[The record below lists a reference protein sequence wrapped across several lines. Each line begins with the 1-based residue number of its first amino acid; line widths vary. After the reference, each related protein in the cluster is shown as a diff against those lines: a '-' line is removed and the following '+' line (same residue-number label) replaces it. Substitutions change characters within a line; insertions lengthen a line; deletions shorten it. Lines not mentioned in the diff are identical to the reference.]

1 MPLNSIGSN
10 PIVSAKFDLKIPPG
24 KAESGTCTLFIR
36 KSPLDRWIEIMTI
49 HNRPFSSHNIIIDPS
64 IYLGNGNS
72 VKDLVNT
79 EIRYNVLVL
88 DIDGDN
94 KINCSFDLEI
104 TQDGTV
110 LVSKSESASKID
122 VGFVTFSQT
131 FTLS

>member
-10 PIVSAKFDLKIPPG
+10 PIISAKFDLNIPSG
-24 KAESGTCTLFIR
+24 RAESGTCTLFIR
-36 KSPLDRWIEIMTI
+36 KAPLDRWIEIMTI

-64 IYLGNGNS
+64 IYLGSGSS

-79 EIRYNVLVL
+79 EIRYNVLFL
-88 DIDGDN
+88 DIDGDD

-104 TQDGTV
+104 TQDGIV
-110 LVSKSESASKID
+110 LVSKNESASKD
-122 VGFVTFSQT
+122 NVQFVTFSKT